1 MKKDCLFRFLRYN
14 ENGAFMKFFFFLA
27 AVFLIGGCG
36 TEPNIHNTI
45 GGKMMRRQTAYTTYA
60 GNSPTNI
67 FYSAEI
73 AGGTVFAGSQQGLLR
88 LSEDSLQPVGLDGL
102 QTGGNVRVFG
112 LHAVSDA
119 VSGNVLFVASDK
131 GLFRLPLP
139 DGKTAEKLDPPG
151 NGAAV
156 QFLCVTSD
164 ENGVLYAGTYKNGFY
179 VSEDGGGSWI
189 HVPAD
194 DFKLYTGA
202 ADLTYDGYKAAE
214 KADAAFAA
222 EAGLIKIEPHY
233 TGSLKSSTVC
243 DICVYDGVIYAATFG
258 GGLAYTPRP
267 DSFAGWQPVWESY
280 LRPWYFFSSE
290 AAGDFRDAVDG
301 NRAAEADWT
310 LRSRFVR
317 RVSVQPFGIFAA
329 TADGISLTSHGG
341 KIGDRDVSDAIPFL
355 DDFGRFRYAA
365 TVGGATVFSSAVR
378 LDENGTAAAFESARL
393 IRRSAVR
400 LWKEY
405 GSGGTDEVDGF
416 VNEKSVD
423 YIEEYDNG
431 MALAGMESDNVS
443 FLRFG
448 QINSGKTKLFYAG
461 TECGLSI
468 AELRKYTDVTGLTF
482 TSSDLVDSW
491 VTYHNVLTAFEETRV
506 TDAAVQVGADGDD
519 QTVYVASNGQGLIV
533 FRWEE

>member
-1 MKKDCLFRFLRYN
+1 MR
-14 ENGAFMKFFFFLA
+14 FFFFLLTA
-27 AVFLIGGCG
+27 AFFLGGCG
-36 TEPNIHNTI
+36 TEPNIHNTL
-45 GGKMMRRQTAYTTYA
+45 GGKMMKRQTAYTTYA

-67 FYSAEI
+67 FYSTEI

-88 LSEDSLQPVGLDGL
+88 LSGDSLQPVEMEGL
-102 QTGGNVRVFG
+102 QTGENVRVFG
-112 LHAVSDA
+112 LHAVDDA
-119 VSGNVLFVASDK
+119 VSGNVLFAAADK
-131 GLFRLPLP
+131 GLFRLSLP
-139 DGKTAEKLDPPG
+139 NGSSAEKLDPTG
-151 NGAAV
+151 SGAAV
-156 QFLCVTSD
+156 QFLCITSD
-164 ENGVLYAGTYKNGFY
+164 ENGVLYAGTYQNGFY
-179 VSEDGGGSWI
+179 VSEDGGASWI
-189 HVPAD
+189 HVPGS

-202 ADLTYDGYKAAE
+202 GDLTYDGYKAAE
-214 KADAAFAA
+214 TADAAFADT
-222 EAGLIKIEPHY
+222 AGLIKIEPYY

-267 DSFAGWQPVWESY
+267 ALFADWQPVWESY

-290 AAGDFRDAVDG
+290 AAGDFRNAIDE

-317 RVSVQPFGIFAA
+317 RVSVQSFGIFAA

-341 KIGDRDVSDAIPFL
+341 KIGDRDVSDDIPFL

-365 TVGGATVFSSAVR
+365 STDGSTVFSSAVR
-378 LDENGTAAAFESARL
+378 PDENGTAAAYESARL
-393 IRRSAVR
+393 IRRPAVR

-405 GSGGTDEVDGF
+405 DSDGTDEVDGF

-431 MALAGMESDNVS
+431 MVLAGMESNNVS

-468 AELRKYTDVTGLTF
+468 AELRQYTDVTGLTF
-482 TSSDLVDSW
+482 TSADLVDSW

-506 TDAAVQVGADGDD
+506 TDAAVQVNADGDD